1 MVLQGASC
9 DVKKTKRSD
18 VLRSLRP
25 LLFAMEPRLITLQGN
40 SIAELL
46 AMGEVLVSCDTFVVM
61 ADTTD
66 TTEVTHQL
74 VHYIAD
80 R

>member
-1 MVLQGASC
+1 MQGASC
-9 DVKKTKRSD
+9 DDKKTKRSD

-25 LLFAMEPRLITLQGN
+25 LLFAMEPLLITLQGN

>member
-1 MVLQGASC
+1 MI
-9 DVKKTKRSD
+9 VKKTKRSD

-25 LLFAMEPRLITLQGN
+25 LLVAMGPVLITLQGN